1 MRGSE
6 MKVVN
11 FDTYKKEK
19 MKKQEG
25 RAKADQAMM
34 KLLNDVLG
42 QLNKP
47 NSK

>member
-1 MRGSE
+1 MN
-6 MKVVN
+6 VVN

-25 RAKADQAMM
+25 RKKADQAMM

-47 NSK
+47 NNK